1 MLYVH
6 IHRHYCISGV
16 QIPCPQGTYGDSLGL
31 STAACSGLCD
41 AGYYGISTA
50 NTLATCDA
58 ECSPGFYCLAGS
70 VNPSATPCPAGR
82 YGTGGST
89 TANCTG
95 PCDDGAYVCG
105 VGRASCPAAAP
116 GCHSWLAALPHQ
128 ILPRW
133 FNITGSC
140 WLCVGQLLL
149 CQWQHSAYRSDHR
162 ILQHAVGRCGNCA
175 NWASGVRERVRSL
188 PCNAGSCGSFRNLRR
203 VAWLA
208 LRVGSYYCLGGIR
221 TACPAGRYGNATQL
235 SSSGCTG
242 ACKAGFYGA
251 GDALTTEECDG
262 ACSAGFY
269 CPEGSTSATSVP
281 WYVRLACV
289 DEQTCMTIGCVVRC
303 ATTVGMRVCTA
314 LLAHHLRSPP
324 RSVPTRLEARLRP
337 RASSHLPVRLA
348 TTASVA

>member
-188 PCNAGSCGSFRNLRR
+188 PCMLAR
-203 VAWLA
+203 VAA
-208 LRVGSYYCLGGIR
+208 
-221 TACPAGRYGNATQL
+221 
-235 SSSGCTG
+235 
-242 ACKAGFYGA
+242 
-251 GDALTTEECDG
+251 
-262 ACSAGFY
+262 
-269 CPEGSTSATSVP
+269 SATYGVLHGLRC
-281 WYVRLACV
+281 VLAA
-289 DEQTCMTIGCVVRC
+289 TIALV
-303 ATTVGMRVCTA
+303 ASA
-314 LLAHHLRSPP
+314 LLALQGG
-324 RSVPTRLEARLRP
+324 
-337 RASSHLPVRLA
+337 
-348 TTASVA
+348 TAMQPS